1 MDRCDWFD
9 QCGGSSCGECEY
21 YSSEEYDECKAK
33 TEYAMDL
40 RMRSEVYGCDNE
52 QLVHS
57 EC

>member
-21 YSSEEYDECKAK
+21 YSSDEYDELKAK

-40 RMRSEVYGCDNE
+40 RLRSEVYGCDNE
-52 QLVHS
+52 
-57 EC
+57 